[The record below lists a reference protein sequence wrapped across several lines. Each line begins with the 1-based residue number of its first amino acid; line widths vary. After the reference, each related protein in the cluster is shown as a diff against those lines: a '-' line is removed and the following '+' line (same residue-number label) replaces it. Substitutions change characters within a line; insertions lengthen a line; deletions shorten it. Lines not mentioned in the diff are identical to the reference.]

1 MCKENMYKNRLKYGL
16 KLETGVCCTYK
27 QCTNY
32 TKCMKMLIESY
43 VLLLMYD
50 LCIQDPNI
58 LYFSN
63 FCFNN
68 DAIFRAILQLCKIL
82 GPMFSYSKRFTDESI
97 LSIYLV
103 LIQFISILIFLFF
116 FLYIFSKCIFF
127 DILFIKTK
135 VIFINFPMP
144 YFLAKKAV
152 KFIFLNTANSIS
164 IRFSQIR

>member
-1 MCKENMYKNRLKYGL
+1 MYDNECTNAKNVYQIPTYIQKLYKLYKTCKMCKENMYKNRLKYGL

-103 LIQFISILIFLFF
+103 LI
-116 FLYIFSKCIFF
+116 
-127 DILFIKTK
+127 
-135 VIFINFPMP
+135 
-144 YFLAKKAV
+144 
-152 KFIFLNTANSIS
+152 
-164 IRFSQIR
+164 